1 MINERTTALFDLLEA
16 QARLGLSEIAS
27 LRQRV
32 ATLEAENRRLREALE
47 SQQALVSSVEEPP
60 TPAVRD
66 YPSPQRGAAVAT
78 GSSDDA
84 NVVEAQAQAQAQAET
99 EAPEPPVSD
108 TSKPEPPADAAPQ
121 AEEELPSPQAL
132 LNEWYRRYTNTF
144 FKGHTRPLKVGI
156 HEDLLAREPWP
167 EKLVRRALACYV
179 HLPRYLKAVRPGIER
194 VDLDGQPAG
203 TVNDEEAQHAR
214 KKLDGLQARQRE
226 RDKGRKDKT
235 EAKRHARLDE
245 KLSEL
250 LAKHGG
256 RQ

>member
-16 QARLGLSEIAS
+16 QARLGLNEIAS

-32 ATLEAENRRLREALE
+32 ATLEAENRQLREALASSAPEPELPEPHAERSHTLPERAATAVVAEVAE
-47 SQQALVSSVEEPP
+47 S
-60 TPAVRD
+60 
-66 YPSPQRGAAVAT
+66 
-78 GSSDDA
+78 
-84 NVVEAQAQAQAQAET
+84 AET
-99 EAPEPPVSD
+99 EATTTPPDTPE
-108 TSKPEPPADAAPQ
+108 AAPAASAERQ
-121 AEEELPSPQAL
+121 AEGELPSPQAL

-179 HLPRYLKAVRPGIER
+179 HLPRYLKAVRVGAER

-203 TVNDEEAQHAR
+203 TVNEEEASHAR
-214 KKLDGLQARQRE
+214 QKLEGLQARQRE
-226 RDKGRKDKT
+226 RDKHRKDKA
-235 EAKRHARLDE
+235 EAKRHARLDQ
-245 KLSEL
+245 KLSDL

-256 RQ
+256 RP

>member
-16 QARLGLSEIAS
+16 QARLGLNEIAS

-47 SQQALVSSVEEPP
+47 SQQSQVASVEKPVTHAE
-60 TPAVRD
+60 
-66 YPSPQRGAAVAT
+66 RGAPLPKQEAVAP
-78 GSSDDA
+78 A
-84 NVVEAQAQAQAQAET
+84 EAET
-99 EAPEPPVSD
+99 EALKPPAPD
-108 TSKPEPPADAAPQ
+108 TSRVEPAVDASPQ
-121 AEEELPSPQAL
+121 AQDELPSPQAL

-203 TVNDEEAQHAR
+203 AVNDEEAQHAR
-214 KKLDGLQARQRE
+214 KKLEGLQARQRE
-226 RDKGRKDKT
+226 RDKSRKDKS
-235 EAKRHARLDE
+235 EAQRHARLDE
-245 KLSEL
+245 KLSDL
-250 LAKHGG
+250 LAKHGS

>member
-1 MINERTTALFDLLEA
+1 LINERTAALFDLLEA
-16 QARLGLSEIAS
+16 QARLGLNEIAS
-27 LRQRV
+27 LRRRV
-32 ATLEAENRRLREALE
+32 ATLEAENHRLREALE
-47 SQQALVSSVEEPP
+47 SRQAQVSSAEK
-60 TPAVRD
+60 PATHAERG
-66 YPSPQRGAAVAT
+66 YPLPKRVAT
-78 GSSDDA
+78 VATD
-84 NVVEAQAQAQAQAET
+84 VAEV
-99 EAPEPPVSD
+99 EAPEPPASD
-108 TSKPEPPADAAPQ
+108 TPRAEPLADAAPQ